1 MAKITDY
8 DFKNYIDTI
17 ALKESVFFK
26 DSGNK
31 MLQVCYSKNKT
42 ETGLEWNFK
51 YKNSGE
57 WCKDYKMNIQ
67 TTIFGGRLFK
77 TTKEFVNEFGFHL
90 QIQAPP
96 ALYKQQIMN
105 YKDIQPVKCMMSVT
119 IPSLLEIY
127 KTDAWDKYQAKSG
140 TNVNVDDVD
149 GYLNE
154 HLPLKS
160 LELCVWDAKNHTSMI
175 NEIKRDRD
183 SKYRNRV
190 EYKDMELAQIDMCV
204 NTLNSDVASFYN
216 LLKYVGDYG
225 RKNMKLYH
233 NNIDMFD
240 AEMTMGNYKDR
251 NQVVNKVAGSISTK
265 SNGLEFRR
273 GSKSSQVVKFY
284 DYTLKGRKYQVDNFL
299 PIYISSGN
307 KTAIDRLNTYY
318 GKTTKDIAE
327 LKSTMRYEVSIRNII
342 GGNKGVKEL
351 YQKNFNIEQDKITMH
366 HLFDV
371 KYSSVVRTTLKNY
384 LYNIFGD
391 VITEEMHKL
400 GEQSMNKWDLIAD
413 EGFQKGLQI
422 MAILQLMD
430 GDNGLSLP
438 EIKKKCIE
446 NDAKYESVR
455 RLMHIIKKK
464 GYSSNWNTD
473 RVVAMNVIKEVYDS
487 LDKVK

>member
-1 MAKITDY
+1 MCVALNNYIGKIDMAKITDY

-17 ALKESVFFK
+17 ALRESVFFK

-96 ALYKQQIMN
+96 ALYKQQIM
-105 YKDIQPVKCMMSVT
+105 
-119 IPSLLEIY
+119 
-127 KTDAWDKYQAKSG
+127 
-140 TNVNVDDVD
+140 
-149 GYLNE
+149 
-154 HLPLKS
+154 
-160 LELCVWDAKNHTSMI
+160 
-175 NEIKRDRD
+175 
-183 SKYRNRV
+183 
-190 EYKDMELAQIDMCV
+190 
-204 NTLNSDVASFYN
+204 
-216 LLKYVGDYG
+216 
-225 RKNMKLYH
+225 
-233 NNIDMFD
+233 
-240 AEMTMGNYKDR
+240 NYKDR